1 MYQYPGGL
9 VAFAIVLLSIL
20 TAWAMNYTNPK
31 IRVFGTILA
40 AIGCFAVAVWFL
52 SFVATSGIL
61 ENPKPNQTPM
71 DSAKPMT
78 LWIQALVSLASG
90 VFLLFIARNQSK
102 ESYTLNLSVK
112 MKMLGMEK
120 FLVFYIGQLQFY
132 LYHLFQW
139 VFLHQSFLK
148 EHLLDF
154 LIMSFISQLGL
165 QYLFW
170 LL

>member
-61 ENPKPNQTPM
+61 ENPKPNQNH
-71 DSAKPMT
+71 T
-78 LWIQALVSLASG
+78 LFSSVHSTVLVLMCLCTAVCTG
-90 VFLLFIARNQSK
+90 
-102 ESYTLNLSVK
+102 
-112 MKMLGMEK
+112 
-120 FLVFYIGQLQFY
+120 
-132 LYHLFQW
+132 
-139 VFLHQSFLK
+139 
-148 EHLLDF
+148 
-154 LIMSFISQLGL
+154 
-165 QYLFW
+165 
-170 LL
+170 